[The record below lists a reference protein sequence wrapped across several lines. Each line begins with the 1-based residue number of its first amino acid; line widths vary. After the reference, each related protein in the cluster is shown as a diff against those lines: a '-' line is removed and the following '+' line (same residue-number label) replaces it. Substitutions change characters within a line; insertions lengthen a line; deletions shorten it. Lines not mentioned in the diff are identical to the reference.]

1 MPGRSQRQDGRSG
14 DRRLPAPA
22 LRRPVNPGEQTGS
35 GIGCA
40 LADTDGDA
48 KRGNTER
55 AQSLR
60 FFVAQR
66 EMEDDPFG
74 FEQETGVIVAHRIT
88 KGLN

>member
-1 MPGRSQRQDGRSG
+1 M
-14 DRRLPAPA
+14 
-22 LRRPVNPGEQTGS
+22 
-35 GIGCA
+35 
-40 LADTDGDA
+40 
-48 KRGNTER
+48 
-55 AQSLR
+55 R